1 MSGGTLQSA
10 SPITHRKENT
20 MSVSRRSL
28 GAIAIAVSAL
38 LTLGACAP
46 TGSDDVPLAE
56 EQHLRVG
63 LTSLPINLD
72 VLQNSA
78 ESKIIGPM
86 QHVMEPLVKRDGET
100 FTPWLAESWDN
111 PDDLT
116 WVFTI
121 RPDVTFSDGTALT
134 AEDARASLRRLID
147 TESPLAP
154 LLAAVESIE
163 ATDDSTLTITTKTP
177 LGTLL
182 TTLSQILIGQGAV
195 IDEESY
201 WAAPVGTGPFVIDE
215 FVADQRFALS
225 KNPDYW
231 GPETTLDNITYIG
244 MPEEAARI
252 SALST
257 GEVDIIDTV
266 NADSIAEIESLDGV
280 VFESVPSYAIQY
292 IWFNS
297 SREPY
302 TDVRV
307 RQALW
312 HALDLESIIGDLY
325 GEHASVAQAPVPQ
338 AVFGAAELEPYEY
351 DPELAKKLLADAGY
365 PDGFSTSVQFS
376 SATGVPPFVQTVISY
391 WAEIGVTVEP
401 LPKEQAIWLEDLLAL
416 NWDMNSQSPSVTSG
430 DADYHLGRLYVS
442 SANRL
447 GYANPEYDALVT
459 KARESVDQQERIALY
474 AEASKILWE
483 DAPAIWA
490 ADQTANVAYRDNLE
504 NVKIDPGARNDYSGV
519 VIRAKS

>member
-1 MSGGTLQSA
+1 
-10 SPITHRKENT
+10 
-20 MSVSRRSL
+20 MSVTRRSL

-38 LTLGACAP
+38 LTLGACAN
-46 TGSDDVPLAE
+46 TGSDGAPLAE
-56 EQHLRVG
+56 QQDLKVG
-63 LTSLPINLD
+63 LASLPINLD

-78 ESKIIGPM
+78 EGKIIGPM
-86 QHVMEPLVKRDGET
+86 QHVLEPLVKRDGDSFE
-100 FTPWLAESWDN
+100 PWLAESWEN

-121 RPDVTFSDGTALT
+121 RSDVKFSDGTVLT

-154 LLAAVESIE
+154 LLAAVENIE
-163 ATDDSTLTITTKTP
+163 ATDDSTLTIETKTP

-195 IDEESY
+195 INDEAY
-201 WAAPVGTGPFVIDE
+201 WAKPIGTGPFVIDE

-225 KNPDYW
+225 RNDDYW
-231 GPETTLDNITYIG
+231 GPETKLDTITYIG

-257 GEVDIIDTV
+257 GEVDIIDGV
-266 NADSIAEIESLDGV
+266 SPDAIPEVQSLDSV
-280 VFESVPSYAIQY
+280 TFESVPSYAIQY

-312 HALDLESIIGDLY
+312 HALDLEQIVSDLY
-325 GEHASVAQAPVPQ
+325 GDQASVAQAPVPQ
-338 AVFGAAELEPYEY
+338 AVFGAAKLEPYTY
-351 DPELAKKLLADAGY
+351 DPELAKELLAEAGY
-365 PDGFSTSVQFS
+365 PDGFSTTMQFS
-376 SATGVPPFVQTVISY
+376 SSTGVPPFMQTVISY

-401 LPKEQAIWLEDLLAL
+401 LPKEQAIWLDDLLAL
-416 NWDMNSQSPSVTSG
+416 NWDMNVQSPSVTSG

-459 KARESVDQQERIALY
+459 AARESVDQQERISLY

-490 ADQTANVAYRDNLE
+490 ADQTANVAYRDY
-504 NVKIDPGARNDYSGV
+504 VTGVTIDAGNRNDYSAV
-519 VIRAKS
+519 VLRAK